1 MRNIIFLTSTS
12 LTLPWEQLLSLQVV
26 LVLYWV
32 RKWSLRTETVAEQVY
47 ISYTQQACYHLTLQ
61 TGVLIF
67 WAVHF
72 DFGKSGSFP
81 NPRYNNHTFS
91 DYYVPNTHWNT
102 HYKNTHYKKVC
113 TKLSLPKT
121 IYFYILIRYWLLFYK
136 RMNCEMNHRV
146 L

>member
-1 MRNIIFLTSTS
+1 MKHRMRNIIFLTSTS

-32 RKWSLRTETVAEQVY
+32 RKWSLRTETIAEQVY
-47 ISYTQQACYHLTLQ
+47 ISYTQQASYHLTLQ

-91 DYYVPNTHWNT
+91 DYWYVPNTHSLT
-102 HYKNTHYKKVC
+102 EKYTLQKGLHKVKFTKN
-113 TKLSLPKT
+113 
-121 IYFYILIRYWLLFYK
+121 YIFLHSY
-136 RMNCEMNHRV
+136 
-146 L
+146 

>member
-26 LVLYWV
+26 LVLCWA
-32 RKWSLRTETVAEQVY
+32 RKWSLRTETIAEQVY
-47 ISYTQQACYHLTLQ
+47 ISYTQQASYHLTLQ

-91 DYYVPNTHWNT
+91 DYWYMPNTHSLT
-102 HYKNTHYKKVC
+102 HWKIHT
-113 TKLSLPKT
+113 TKRFATMLSLPKT
-121 IYFYILIRYWLLFYK
+121 LYFYILIRYWLLF
-136 RMNCEMNHRV
+136 
-146 L
+146 